1 MIYVFLAEGFEES
14 EALVTVDV
22 LRRAGY
28 TVLTAGVGGEYVTG
42 SHGITVK
49 SDVLCDGLV
58 PTDELEAV
66 VLPGGIPGTPNLEK
80 DETVRRFIDFA
91 AQNHRVLG
99 AICAA
104 PSVLGKRGLLKDRVA
119 TCYPGFEAE
128 LLGATYEK
136 ASVCISDNFVTGEG
150 AGAVF
155 EFSLALCDVIAW
167 FTGKKPFGDFS
178 LSEGLEE
185 SMRCVR

>member
-1 MIYVFLAEGFEES
+1 MVYVFLADGFEES

-28 TVLTAGVGGEYVTG
+28 TVLTAGVGNEYIKG

-49 SDVLCDGLV
+49 SDVLAETLI

-80 DETVRRFIDFA
+80 DKTVGEFIDFA
-91 AQNHRVLG
+91 AKNKKVLA

-104 PSVLGKRGLLKDRVA
+104 PSILGKRGLLKDRVA
-119 TCYPGFEAE
+119 TCYPGFEE
-128 LLGATYEK
+128 HLLGATYES
-136 ASVCISDNFVTGEG
+136 AAVCISDNYVTGEG

-167 FTGKKPFGDFS
+167 HTGKKPFGDFS

>member
-1 MIYVFLAEGFEES
+1 MVYVFLAEGFEES

-28 TVLTAGVGGEYVTG
+28 TVLTAGVGNEYIKG

-49 SDVLCDGLV
+49 SDVTVDKIE

-80 DETVRRFIDFA
+80 DETVGKFIDFA
-91 AQNHRVLG
+91 AKNKKVLA

-104 PSVLGKRGLLKDRVA
+104 PSILGKRGLLKDRVA
-119 TCYPGFEAE
+119 TCYPGFEE
-128 LLGATYEK
+128 YLLGATYES
-136 ASVCISDNFVTGEG
+136 AAVCISDNFITGEG

-155 EFSLALCDVIAW
+155 EFSLALCDLIAW
-167 FTGKKPFGDFS
+167 HTGKKPFGDFS